1 MVELLPFL
9 GFGRGG
15 FEGLGFGLFAL
26 DDGLVLH
33 WLWTCFG
40 CCCRL
45 RWQHLWHLLTR
56 QLLLLHHLSPTIKRL
71 WHHILIRK
79 TQIHHH
85 ISSSLLRIVVIAST
99 SAVQVVVSFEPLD
112 ELKIVLIFGLGEFLD
127 VNMPFDSCLVE
138 SILENFQVV
147 DKLIIVLGLPVDLA
161 HGHLARVNDVDDLAV
176 DGACAELLD
185 FGDV

>member
-1 MVELLPFL
+1 M
-9 GFGRGG
+9 
-15 FEGLGFGLFAL
+15 
-26 DDGLVLH
+26 
-33 WLWTCFG
+33 
-40 CCCRL
+40 
-45 RWQHLWHLLTR
+45 
-56 QLLLLHHLSPTIKRL
+56 
-71 WHHILIRK
+71 
-79 TQIHHH
+79 
-85 ISSSLLRIVVIAST
+85 RIVVIAST